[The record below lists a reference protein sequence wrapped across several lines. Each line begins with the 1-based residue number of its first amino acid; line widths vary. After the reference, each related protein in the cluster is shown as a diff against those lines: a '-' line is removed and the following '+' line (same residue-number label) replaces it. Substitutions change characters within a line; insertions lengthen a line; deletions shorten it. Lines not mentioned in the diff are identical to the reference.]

1 VTEQTEKEQKTG
13 RNGII
18 KVGFIARMIKKVCAT
33 FAPREFLH
41 KLSAL
46 LAAWRGVTPGDWGS
60 SHLPLLRCSLM
71 VS

>member
-1 VTEQTEKEQKTG
+1 MTDRTEKEPKTG

-18 KVGFIARMIKKVCAT
+18 KVGFIARVIKKVCAT

-46 LAAWRGVTPGDWGS
+46 LAAWRGGC
-60 SHLPLLRCSLM
+60 PLEAGN
-71 VS
+71 